1 MSRNVYLQLRDLIAV
16 KKNRRRKSRSRAAI
30 RTLESLENRV
40 LLSPGQTVYTVDLTS
55 DTGASTGP
63 DAGDLRYVIGQAD
76 ANPVASL
83 ITFDPTVFSSPQT
96 ITLSN
101 GTLVL
106 SNTHA
111 PITISGPGESV
122 VTISGNNAVGVF
134 SVESGVMAILSGL
147 TISGGLASSGGG
159 IANQGIL
166 AVTDSAITSNTANL
180 DGGGIDNNGT
190 LTVGGSRIA
199 QNMAADGAGIY
210 DAGGKV
216 SMSSDSIAGNYAL
229 GAFGEGG
236 GTGGHAGGAGGNAEG
251 GGIYEAGG
259 SLTLNSDIVSNNTA
273 QGGQG
278 GTGGTNT
285 IGRTGGQG
293 GAGGAGYGGGI
304 YIAAGSLTLSATTLQ
319 NDRAIGGLGGL
330 GGSFAAHGA
339 AGHGSSPGPV
349 SGTKGGGTGKTGLN
363 GGRGVNGL
371 SGGPGGL
378 GGQGGT
384 GAGGGLYVAGGTVAV
399 SSVTFGSDLAVGGQ
413 GGSGAA
419 GEVGI
424 RGGSGGKGGS
434 GANGANTH
442 GGAVVVGGIGGLGGN
457 GGAGGQG
464 GNGGPGGN
472 GGAGGAG
479 LGGGAY
485 VSAGTITIIGTTL
498 QTNNA
503 TGGQGGE
510 AGTGGSGGSGGVG
523 GSGGQGGKG
532 GVGLTGGAGGPGGT
546 GGNGGNGGNAGV
558 GGTGGDGGTGNGGGL
573 YLAGG
578 AVMLMNSTVAD
589 NSASVGAAGA
599 APSQAGFPGS
609 PGKGG
614 MIGVGGPG
622 GTGQNGGGPTGA
634 QGNPGRSGAGG
645 SPSSLGNGGGPGN
658 ASGGGLQV
666 VGGSLGLV
674 NSTIALNNA
683 NGSGDGVFQTGNAT
697 VIANNSLFA
706 QNFVVDYSGSPNAN
720 YSLFQTIPTG
730 TVSGS
735 NNLIGV
741 ASPGLDPLGL
751 QNNGGPTETIALE
764 SGSPAIDAGSNALAV
779 DAQGH
784 ALTTDQRGPG
794 FPRIAHGV
802 VDIGAFEQEQGVT
815 AATGGTA
822 ISTDATGVSFTT
834 LTGPSYDGIDIPT
847 GTIILDAPAGF
858 VFNTD
863 ASKPPGVFITHESGP
878 GPDVAGSITSVTTS
892 QIVFTVSTAA
902 AGSTE
907 DLLTW
912 QNVEVQPAFGT
923 PLASGS
929 IVETGTASLNF
940 FTQGPGG
947 TNWGTLTEVPGAAAR
962 LAFVQQPADATY
974 GDTISPAVTVDVLD
988 RYNNLTSSTAAITLA
1003 LSNNPTG
1010 AVLGGTIPISA
1021 VGGIATF
1028 SDLTVSKAGT
1038 GYTLVASSAGP
1049 LGSAPSSPF
1058 DIDRRAITVTAATNS
1073 KTYDGTTTATP
1084 TPTITSGSLA
1094 TGDLPNFTETYGT
1107 KNVGTS
1113 KTLTPAGSVT
1123 DGNGG
1128 NNYNVTFVNNTTG
1141 TITPAALTISA
1152 VTASETYDGT
1162 TTSSQTPAYQV
1173 TGLAANTLF
1182 SGDSFTTLKQT
1193 FESKNVLGTGGS
1205 TLEVS
1210 YVISDGNSGGNYTVT
1225 TQTAT
1230 GTITPAALTISA
1242 VTASKTYDGTT
1253 TSSQTPAYQVTG
1265 LAANTLFSGDSFTT
1279 LKQTFESKN
1288 VLGTGGSTLEVSYV
1302 IGDGNSGGNY
1312 TVTTQTAT
1320 GTITPAALTI
1330 SAVTDSKTY
1339 DGTTI
1344 SSQTPAYQV
1353 TGLAANT
1360 LFSGDSFTTLAQ
1372 TFESKNV
1379 LGTGG
1384 STLEVS
1390 YVISDGN
1397 SGDNYTVTTQTATG
1411 MIAAAPL
1418 TVTANNASMVYG
1430 SSLPNV
1436 TFTITGFI
1444 GGDTTSVVSGAPVI
1458 TPAAT
1463 SASNVGVYPIT
1474 ITAGTLSAANYDFPA
1489 ADLVGS
1495 HLMITPASLTITALP
1510 QTMDAGQA
1518 VPTLTDSISGLVNT
1532 AAPFT
1537 TPPSLSTPATS
1548 ASPPGSYPI
1557 DVGGAIAPNY
1567 KITFVN
1573 GTLTVLPALVTV
1585 QNVSI
1590 KKVTVKHKTT
1600 QVIVLQ
1606 FSEALNAANA
1616 QNLATYNLVTVPKSK
1631 KQKGTAVKLAKASY
1645 DSTTFT
1651 VTLTTR
1657 KPLVLNPPIKL
1668 TVEAASLLDTLGR
1681 PLDGGTNFVATLTKK
1696 GASVTS
1702 AISLAR
1708 TDGLS
1713 VTAVDA
1719 LLEAGFSPDLRHGR
1733 RSGFL
1738 A

>member
-1 MSRNVYLQLRDLIAV
+1 
-16 KKNRRRKSRSRAAI
+16 
-30 RTLESLENRV
+30 
-40 LLSPGQTVYTVDLTS
+40 
-55 DTGASTGP
+55 
-63 DAGDLRYVIGQAD
+63 
-76 ANPVASL
+76 
-83 ITFDPTVFSSPQT
+83 
-96 ITLSN
+96 
-101 GTLVL
+101 
-106 SNTHA
+106 
-111 PITISGPGESV
+111 
-122 VTISGNNAVGVF
+122 
-134 SVESGVMAILSGL
+134 
-147 TISGGLASSGGG
+147 
-159 IANQGIL
+159 
-166 AVTDSAITSNTANL
+166 
-180 DGGGIDNNGT
+180 
-190 LTVGGSRIA
+190 
-199 QNMAADGAGIY
+199 
-210 DAGGKV
+210 
-216 SMSSDSIAGNYAL
+216 
-229 GAFGEGG
+229 
-236 GTGGHAGGAGGNAEG
+236 
-251 GGIYEAGG
+251 
-259 SLTLNSDIVSNNTA
+259 
-273 QGGQG
+273 
-278 GTGGTNT
+278 
-285 IGRTGGQG
+285 
-293 GAGGAGYGGGI
+293 
-304 YIAAGSLTLSATTLQ
+304 
-319 NDRAIGGLGGL
+319 
-330 GGSFAAHGA
+330 
-339 AGHGSSPGPV
+339 
-349 SGTKGGGTGKTGLN
+349 
-363 GGRGVNGL
+363 
-371 SGGPGGL
+371 
-378 GGQGGT
+378 
-384 GAGGGLYVAGGTVAV
+384 
-399 SSVTFGSDLAVGGQ
+399 
-413 GGSGAA
+413 
-419 GEVGI
+419 
-424 RGGSGGKGGS
+424 
-434 GANGANTH
+434 
-442 GGAVVVGGIGGLGGN
+442 
-457 GGAGGQG
+457 
-464 GNGGPGGN
+464 
-472 GGAGGAG
+472 
-479 LGGGAY
+479 
-485 VSAGTITIIGTTL
+485 
-498 QTNNA
+498 
-503 TGGQGGE
+503 
-510 AGTGGSGGSGGVG
+510 
-523 GSGGQGGKG
+523 
-532 GVGLTGGAGGPGGT
+532 
-546 GGNGGNGGNAGV
+546 
-558 GGTGGDGGTGNGGGL
+558 
-573 YLAGG
+573 
-578 AVMLMNSTVAD
+578 MLMNSTVAD

-974 GDTISPAVTVDVLD
+974 GDTISPGVTVDVLD

-1152 VTASETYDGT
+1152 VTASE
-1162 TTSSQTPAYQV
+1162 
-1173 TGLAANTLF
+1173 
-1182 SGDSFTTLKQT
+1182 
-1193 FESKNVLGTGGS
+1193 
-1205 TLEVS
+1205 
-1210 YVISDGNSGGNYTVT
+1210 
-1225 TQTAT
+1225 
-1230 GTITPAALTISA
+1230 
-1242 VTASKTYDGTT
+1242 TYDGTT